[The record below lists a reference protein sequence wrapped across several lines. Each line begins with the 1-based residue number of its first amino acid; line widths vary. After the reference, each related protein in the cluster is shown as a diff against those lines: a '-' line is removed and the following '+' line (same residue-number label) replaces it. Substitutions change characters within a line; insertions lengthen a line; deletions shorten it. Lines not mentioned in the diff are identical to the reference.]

1 VCCFFLFIALML
13 VQSFITISVFL
24 QRVTTAKRRELFA
37 KSPIT
42 TVAVSSLAQEIESDK
57 VQTISNTE
65 EVVNS
70 ASLDEEGR
78 NIANKTLANDTGML
92 KVILN
97 NSAFELFEHIDHSYR
112 NYSSSS
118 NRSNREVNLDQISA
132 EEIVVSVHVIAFS
145 RPKSLRTLLLQLGEA
160 DYRAKS
166 ASSVDLY
173 IRIDGGGPQEVVDVA
188 DEFEWEFG
196 QKHVMHSTV
205 ASGLRGMW
213 TSIRPQNEKEV
224 MIIFEDDLRV
234 SPFYFAWTMHL
245 LRAYGGNGPKIRDPS
260 LLGFSLS
267 PLKMDEISYPFVDW
281 YVLKNTKKNVHLY
294 LHSVPSSWGSVF
306 FADRWNEFLK
316 FYSKRMEPQ
325 FYNTSDESR
334 RKSGVAVPLGDP
346 NLLIPNSRTNV
357 WPGSWKRVLVEFCYG
372 RVMYTMY
379 THIPGRVGFAS
390 PLQLTGAHSTAAKI
404 PSDSDE
410 RFPSREMLKNH
421 RVVRALN
428 DQNVMNQLLRRKR
441 VKVEYMVLFDLWG
454 RPTTKLRLAV
464 EANMFLNRILTTDQT
479 KYKGLVGLWSRDRSA
494 VSTWIDSEN
503 QRYLI
508 YQPQFGFSNQQI
520 AFKNAA
526 YWATCLNRTL
536 VVPPIFVPRVS
547 EAKIL
552 SAADLVYFD
561 EIFRFDHLLVS
572 YCSGILR
579 TESLTTFSRRGIH
592 PVLIYDVHPNMTGD
606 ELSDV
611 FFNDII
617 PWSSIPRRK
626 FKLDMCSES
635 MSARK
640 LQRFFGHIKDS
651 VLAFNGMYKCS
662 MIDSRSKSE
671 AFRLALFRPSPLFL
685 SIRREVFGAL
695 RALGLLGF
703 QMETECLCV
712 QLRLGDFESVCNLN
726 TPWLSKKRK
735 TGYACLPSAASVSA
749 AVARWQGPCVAVMTN
764 DEARASAMLHQTNK
778 TLILPSAVRA
788 AILSLGLDRG
798 LGSPSG
804 QHLLTILLEQLL
816 CERSAWAVLNY
827 YSTFGET
834 VSLLRKGGSKS
845 SVWW

>member
-1 VCCFFLFIALML
+1 MGCLILFIALML

-24 QRVTTAKRRELFA
+24 QRVTTAKRREVFV
-37 KSPIT
+37 KSPLNSVV
-42 TVAVSSLAQEIESDK
+42 VAAIASSGMDNESEQ
-57 VQTISNTE
+57 VPTSSNTYDVSYATDSDTE
-65 EVVNS
+65 RRDGVNVPLS
-70 ASLDEEGR
+70 NVSGKLTLTF
-78 NIANKTLANDTGML
+78 NKTAFKYSERFG
-92 KVILN
+92 KSYLN
-97 NSAFELFEHIDHSYR
+97 H
-112 NYSSSS
+112 SSS
-118 NRSNREVNLDQISA
+118 NNREPDLDQIEI
-132 EEIVVSVHVIAFS
+132 EEIIVSVHVIAFS
-145 RPKSLRTLLLQLGEA
+145 RPKSLSTLLIQLGEA
-160 DYRAKS
+160 DYRTKS

-188 DEFEWEFG
+188 NQFEWMFG
-196 QKHVMHSTV
+196 QKHVMHSEIS
-205 ASGLRGMW
+205 SGLRGMW
-213 TSIRPQNEKEV
+213 TSIRPQTEKEV

-245 LRAYGGNGPKIRDPS
+245 LRAYGGNGRKVRDPS

-281 YVLKNTKKNVHLY
+281 NVLKNTNKNVHLY

-306 FADRWNEFLK
+306 FADRWIEFLK
-316 FYSKRMEPQ
+316 FYKTRMEPQ

-334 RKSGVAVPLGDP
+334 RMPGVAVPLGDQ

-372 RVMYTMY
+372 RVMYTLY
-379 THIPGRVGFAS
+379 THIPGRFGFAS

-404 PSDSDE
+404 PSDSADHS
-410 RFPSREMLKNH
+410 PSREMLKNH
-421 RVVRALN
+421 RVVRVLN
-428 DQNVMNQLLRRKR
+428 DKNVMDNLLRRECVR
-441 VKVEYMVLFDLWG
+441 VEYMVLFDLWG

-494 VSTWIDSEN
+494 VTTWIDFEN

-520 AFKNAA
+520 ALKNAA

-561 EIFRFDHLLVS
+561 EIFRFDHVHVN
-572 YCSGILR
+572 YCSAMLR

-592 PVLIYDVHPNMTGD
+592 PVLVYDIHPNMTGD

-640 LQRFFGHIKDS
+640 LQRHFGHIKDS

-662 MIDSRSKSE
+662 MIDSRAKSE

-695 RALGLLGF
+695 RVLGLGF
-703 QMETECLCV
+703 QMEAECLCV

-735 TGYACLPSAASVSA
+735 TGNTCLPSAANVSA

-764 DEARASAMLHQTNK
+764 DEARASGMLNHTNK

-788 AILSLGLDRG
+788 AISSLGLDRG